1 MLEVRDVPLKEFV
14 DSHHKAVDADLAELR
29 RSNEEEGVPLIL
41 AETEEILGMLLSLT
55 HPERILEIGTAHGYS
70 SLFFAKK
77 LPDARITTIER
88 NPVMVEAARAEF
100 AAREEGKRIDFR
112 AGDASEILGSLADE
126 LSDADDSDKF
136 DFVFIDAAK
145 SHYREFF
152 EAAEQICT
160 ADALIVCDNIL
171 LKGWIVEAEG
181 SAAKRHKT
189 SIKYMKKF
197 LEYLSERND
206 LEVSI
211 LTGADGLAII
221 RFADDKQR

>member
-1 MLEVRDVPLKEFV
+1 MIDVRDIPLKEFA
-14 DSHHKAVDADLAELR
+14 DSHHKAVDDDLAALR

-41 AETEEILGMLLSLT
+41 AETEDILSLLIGLT
-55 HPERILEIGTAHGYS
+55 HPCKILEIGTAHGYS

-77 LPDARITTIER
+77 LPDAQITTIER
-88 NPVMVEAARAEF
+88 NPVMVEAAKAEF
-100 AAREEGKRIDFR
+100 SSRKEGERIDFR
-112 AGDASEILGSLADE
+112 VGDAAEILDE
-126 LSDADDSDKF
+126 LVEKLSDADESEKF

-152 EAAEQICT
+152 EAAEKICT
-160 ADALIVCDNIL
+160 EDALVVCDNIL
-171 LKGWIVEAEG
+171 LKGWIVQAEG
-181 SAAKRHKT
+181 SAAKRHRT

-197 LEYLSERND
+197 LDYLCQRDD

-221 RFADDKQR
+221 RFKK

>member
-1 MLEVRDVPLKEFV
+1 MLDVRDVPLKELV
-14 DSHHKAVDADLAELR
+14 DSHHRAVDEDLALLR

-41 AETEEILGMLLSLT
+41 TETEEILGILIGIT
-55 HPERILEIGTAHGYS
+55 RPERILEIGTAHGYS
-70 SLFFAKK
+70 SLFFARK

-88 NPVMVEAARAEF
+88 NPVMAEAARAEF
-100 AAREEGKRIDFR
+100 SSRKEGERIDFR
-112 AGDASEILGSLADE
+112 TGDAIEILDALVEKLSGADE
-126 LSDADDSDKF
+126 SEKF

-152 EAAEQICT
+152 EAAEKICT
-160 ADALIVCDNIL
+160 KDALIVCDNIL
-171 LKGWIVEAEG
+171 LKGWIVQAEG
-181 SAAKRHKT
+181 SAAKRHRT

-197 LEYLSERND
+197 LDYLTQRED

-221 RFADDKQR
+221 RFIDENQR